1 MENARQR
8 IKRSKAKRPRPDG
21 LVRPTGKGGYG
32 MVPRP
37 AAGAIVPAAVLPS
50 EEPAERSPGRMVLVV
65 DDNADYRSMIT
76 EYLTGIHDYEVL
88 AAASGEEALRLLPS
102 RQPQVVLLDLTMPGI
117 GGMETLRQIT
127 TLRPGLCVIM
137 VTGTEDLSIA
147 RRALLV
153 GAADYL
159 VKPFDLDYLGSVL
172 KTYMAQLEQADTFLY
187 TPAESL
193 LR

>member
-8 IKRSKAKRPRPDG
+8 IKRGGAKRPRPG
-21 LVRPTGKGGYG
+21 GPAPPMSAGGYG
-32 MVPRP
+32 VLSRR
-37 AAGAIVPAAVLPS
+37 AATVNVPAVVLPS
-50 EEPAERSPGRMVLVV
+50 EELVDPSLRPVVLLV
-65 DDNADYRSMIT
+65 DDNTDYRSLIID
-76 EYLTGIHDYEVL
+76 YLTGIHEYEVL

-102 RQPQVVLLDLTMPGI
+102 CQPQVVLLDLAMPGI
-117 GGMETLRQIT
+117 GGMETLQQIT

-172 KTYMAQLEQADTFLY
+172 KTYMAQLEQADTSLHA
-187 TPAESL
+187 PAESL